1 VEPFLDV
8 PVGVFAVTGLLGVA
22 VTGAV
27 VAALFDVFVA
37 VGSGPTVV
45 VTGGLATGVVTVGV
59 VVTGV
64 VIGGIV
70 ITGVVVTGVVITGVV
85 TVGVVITGVVIGGIV
100 ITGVVTV
107 GVVVTSVVGN
117 GNGTSE
123 LTVEAA
129 ATQVSAANARTL
141 ESRIRGRKRAILDHA
156 PRTSFK
162 TLRCGHP
169 LY

>member
-59 VVTGV
+59 VV
-64 VIGGIV
+64 
-70 ITGVVVTGVVITGVV
+70 
-85 TVGVVITGVVIGGIV
+85 TGVVIGGIV